1 MTLYY
6 LEAQMQL
13 RRHMIFI
20 QNLGD
25 DKNIFA
31 SHRSFCRITHEIQ
44 TLNLSL
50 DWWSIVLRP
59 VREHVTYVY
68 NCEWRAARF
77 TQKLSVHDLSLEG
90 HLSLNRSSV
99 FEVKSKGLPNQ
110 VTFTD
115 MQRGIGVLKIVF
127 YFVISCRVQGK
138 SCEFHMIWYDVCA
151 IKIKE
156 KTPNLCDIILK
167 PLGINPAEKNSVRIA
182 ENDHHYLPQVSNMVL
197 A

>member
-68 NCEWRAARF
+68 NCEWF
-77 TQKLSVHDLSLEG
+77 TQKRSWLELGRSFVVKQVLGFWGQIQRTAQSSYLYRHAKGYWGIKDSILFRYFMQSSRKIMRISHDMINMCVLL
-90 HLSLNRSSV
+90 
-99 FEVKSKGLPNQ
+99 KSRK
-110 VTFTD
+110 
-115 MQRGIGVLKIVF
+115 
-127 YFVISCRVQGK
+127 
-138 SCEFHMIWYDVCA
+138 
-151 IKIKE
+151 
-156 KTPNLCDIILK
+156 K
-167 PLGINPAEKNSVRIA
+167 PLICVI
-182 ENDHHYLPQVSNMVL
+182 
-197 A
+197 

>member
-31 SHRSFCRITHEIQ
+31 SHRSFCWITHEIQ

-138 SCEFHMIWYDVCA
+138 SCEFHMIW
-151 IKIKE
+151 
-156 KTPNLCDIILK
+156 
-167 PLGINPAEKNSVRIA
+167 
-182 ENDHHYLPQVSNMVL
+182 
-197 A
+197 